1 MIGPVTWGRW
11 IAEDATTRSSGT
23 AAAIGRYRLKGGD
36 GYLRIGLVGG
46 VFDRSETYRSAVRW
60 TPETVLVKGL
70 RERGHHVESVGH
82 SQRFSSARFDVVHV
96 HHLSWGALRAA
107 TDRSRTPF
115 VFTLHASAPE
125 HPAAA
130 SFVMGRADGVVA
142 LWPQEAEKLEQTYRL
157 DGAEVPVIPNGID
170 ATVFAFRQPQPP
182 GEQPWRL
189 LFVGQ
194 LIPAKGVD
202 RLLQAVADL
211 RRDHDVRL
219 DLSYHVAIQEEALRT
234 RTRELGL
241 DDIVRFLGPAR
252 QDELAERYRSSHI
265 VVLPTF
271 HAEALPSVLTEAM
284 LSGSYPVSTDV
295 GGIRDQIGGF
305 GVVIPRA
312 TPSDIAHG
320 IERAIDTYGEHCAR
334 ASRMRQSAERR
345 FSIDVMVS
353 SHEAL
358 YRSLCTAHRTPR
370 RLRAGARMGT
380 SLGRPIL
387 ELWTDIRRVRHTESG
402 RGGQIRRSETDGTQ

>member
-1 MIGPVTWGRW
+1 M
-11 IAEDATTRSSGT
+11 
-23 AAAIGRYRLKGGD
+23 
-36 GYLRIGLVGG
+36 
-46 VFDRSETYRSAVRW
+46 RW

-70 RERGHHVESVGH
+70 RERGHDVASIGH
-82 SQRFSSARFDVVHV
+82 SQRFSLAMFDVVHV

-115 VFTLHASAPE
+115 AFTLHASAPE

-142 LWPQEAEKLEQTYRL
+142 LWPHEAEVLQEGYRL
-157 DGAEVPVIPNGID
+157 DGAQVPVIPNGID
-170 ATVFAFRQPQPP
+170 PDVFAFRQPQPP

-211 RRDHDVRL
+211 RREHDLRL
-219 DLSYHVAIQEEALRT
+219 DLSYHVAIQEETLRT
-234 RTRELGL
+234 RARELGL

-252 QDELAERYRSSHI
+252 QDELAERYSSSHI
-265 VVLPTF
+265 VILPTF

-284 LSGSYPVSTDV
+284 LSGSYPVATDV
-295 GGIRDQIGGF
+295 GGIRDQIGEF
-305 GVVIPRA
+305 GVVIPHA

-353 SHEAL
+353 SHESF
-358 YRSLCTAHRTPR
+358 YRSLCVAHATPR
-370 RLRAGARMGT
+370 RLRAGARIGT
-380 SLGRPIL
+380 NLGRPML
-387 ELWTDIRRVRHTESG
+387 KVWTDVRRLRHTESG
-402 RGGQIRRSETDGTQ
+402 RGERMRRPETDGKR

>member
-1 MIGPVTWGRW
+1 MKDDGR
-11 IAEDATTRSSGT
+11 
-23 AAAIGRYRLKGGD
+23 
-36 GYLRIGLVGG
+36 LRIGIVGG
-46 VFDRSETYRSAVRW
+46 VFDRSEIYRSAVRW

-70 RERGHHVESVGH
+70 RERGHDVESIGH
-82 SQRFSSARFDVVHV
+82 SQPFSSAEFDVVHV

-142 LWPQEAEKLEQTYRL
+142 LWPQEVEVLADRYRL
-157 DGAEVPVIPNGID
+157 DGVEMPIIPNGVD
-170 ATVFAFRQPQPP
+170 PTLFAFRQPQPP
-182 GEQPWRL
+182 GQQPWRL

-202 RLLQAVADL
+202 RLLEAVANL
-211 RRDHDVRL
+211 RRNHDVRL
-219 DLSYHVAIQEEALRT
+219 DLSYHVAIEEDALRT

-241 DDIVRFLGPAR
+241 DDIVRFLGPAG
-252 QDELAERYRSSHI
+252 QDELAERYWSSHM

-295 GGIRDQIGGF
+295 GGIREQLGGF
-305 GVVIPRA
+305 GVVVPQA

-320 IERAIDTYGEHCAR
+320 IERAIDTYGEHCSRAR
-334 ASRMRQSAERR
+334 EMRESAERR
-345 FSIDVMVS
+345 FSTDVMVS

-358 YRSLCTAHRTPR
+358 YSGLFRADRIPR

-380 SLGRPIL
+380 RLGRPVL
-387 ELWTDIRRVRHTESG
+387 ELWSSIRRVPHAQNG
-402 RGGQIRRSETDGTQ
+402 RDGQIRPSEPDGEH